1 MRHLTKH
8 SAQYL
13 VLVNSQLT
21 LTTQTNLLKSKI
33 PYGLAQL
40 FFWTKLF
47 FLQNCDQHC
56 KKKKITTRTELKTAE
71 CIKVSI
77 VLKFIFRLRYCLS
90 LSEASHSFLLS
101 LLCNLQK
108 IAHLALTQGTT
119 AFCIKLYNTYY
130 TELVYMCVSPI
141 RM

>member
-40 FFWTKLF
+40 FF
-47 FLQNCDQHC
+47 
-56 KKKKITTRTELKTAE
+56 
-71 CIKVSI
+71 
-77 VLKFIFRLRYCLS
+77 
-90 LSEASHSFLLS
+90 
-101 LLCNLQK
+101 
-108 IAHLALTQGTT
+108 
-119 AFCIKLYNTYY
+119 
-130 TELVYMCVSPI
+130 
-141 RM
+141 